1 MQRLMRMV
9 RQNCWSLPLRTIRSH
24 AEHGIMLDHAE
35 LFVVVAVTVRSDRLS
50 AVVPRGMILPRGFK
64 PANQADW
71 RKALWQD
78 LFRRKPILTR
88 LADGAVGTVSG
99 TEPQPLKQKLNFTT
113 QYICFKRQSDG

>member
-1 MQRLMRMV
+1 M
-9 RQNCWSLPLRTIRSH
+9 SFH
-24 AEHGIMLDHAE
+24 AAADAHGSPKLLEFTPENDHAE

-50 AVVPRGMILPRGFK
+50 AVVPLGMILPRCFK

-88 LADGAVGTVSG
+88 LAAGPWGPYL
-99 TEPQPLKQKLNFTT
+99 E
-113 QYICFKRQSDG
+113 QSPNL